1 MSLADPVGPGRRT
14 DRREAVS
21 FTIELLIAGNIA
33 TTHHLASSMKLLAE
47 VFRFTGD
54 SIPSAAPDRS
64 VTTRRRAV
72 DPTADRGVVG
82 AWTVELGAQT
92 GRGSRGCRDGA

>member
-21 FTIELLIAGNIA
+21 FTIELPIAGNIT

-47 VFRFTGD
+47 TDGLAGRLRAEPAL
-54 SIPSAAPDRS
+54 IPRCSGSPATASRPQHQIVRS
-64 VTTRRRAV
+64 LRDAGQLTRR
-72 DPTADRGVVG
+72 PTG
-82 AWTVELGAQT
+82 E
-92 GRGSRGCRDGA
+92 